1 MTVSE
6 ISDFQ
11 AQLKQGIPDVL
22 PPVRPRDESVSHAP
36 RRKQILTPEEE
47 RLALRNALRYFPQKF
62 HAELAPEFVNELRTY
77 GRIYMYR
84 FRPDYKMY
92 ARPVEMYPAKSQQA
106 AAIMMMIQNNLD
118 PAVAQHPHHLWRQR
132 RGVPELGTVS
142 PRNEISVGNDRRA
155 DSRDVLR
162 PSPRAI
168 PITQGGSESSGHQR
182 YGHPQSLQ
190 A

>member
-77 GRIYMYR
+77 GRIYMYDDG
-84 FRPDYKMY
+84 PDCSGSSSLSRLPAETLRDTFPPGGHTSCSRGGNGTYICVRMCGVRLQTPVPVRHGTSAG
-92 ARPVEMYPAKSQQA
+92 ARSLPQCENQC
-106 AAIMMMIQNNLD
+106 
-118 PAVAQHPHHLWRQR
+118 
-132 RGVPELGTVS
+132 
-142 PRNEISVGNDRRA
+142 RRA
-155 DSRDVLR
+155 
-162 PSPRAI
+162 
-168 PITQGGSESSGHQR
+168 
-182 YGHPQSLQ
+182 
-190 A
+190 